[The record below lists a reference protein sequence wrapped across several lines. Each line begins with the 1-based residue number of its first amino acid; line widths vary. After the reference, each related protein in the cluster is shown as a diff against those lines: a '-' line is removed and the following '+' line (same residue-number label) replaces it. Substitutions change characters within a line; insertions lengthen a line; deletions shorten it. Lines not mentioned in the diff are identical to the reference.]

1 MASMVLMGKTN
12 SINTTI
18 HFNYR
23 NYLSEG
29 WNDLFLIRGL
39 FINLKL
45 FLFDHSL
52 PLFIKGLWGGIFFIF
67 LFLNYSL
74 IKSYLLKAGNFG
86 FFYIALYLGING
98 LSILFYAN
106 KYLYLLSILLIF
118 TTPIFLAIKYKVFN
132 DKRKDLLLNCFII
145 ASLFQIAIL
154 DPSSSI
160 PNAILFDYILILL
173 IVVKQKNEIINFKWP
188 SLVYILLI
196 PLFYFQRMVI
206 PPLLDRTTQ
215 VVNIKKRT
223 LQKYQ
228 NTGNKI
234 FSYNCNAQVD
244 FIIETSIKGNRY
256 LHNSLI
262 GDSISITQ
270 NFILMP

>member
-1 MASMVLMGKTN
+1 
-12 SINTTI
+12 
-18 HFNYR
+18 
-23 NYLSEG
+23 
-29 WNDLFLIRGL
+29 
-39 FINLKL
+39 
-45 FLFDHSL
+45 
-52 PLFIKGLWGGIFFIF
+52 
-67 LFLNYSL
+67 
-74 IKSYLLKAGNFG
+74 
-86 FFYIALYLGING
+86 
-98 LSILFYAN
+98 
-106 KYLYLLSILLIF
+106 
-118 TTPIFLAIKYKVFN
+118 
-132 DKRKDLLLNCFII
+132 
-145 ASLFQIAIL
+145 
-154 DPSSSI
+154 
-160 PNAILFDYILILL
+160 
-173 IVVKQKNEIINFKWP
+173 
-188 SLVYILLI
+188 
-196 PLFYFQRMVI
+196 MVI